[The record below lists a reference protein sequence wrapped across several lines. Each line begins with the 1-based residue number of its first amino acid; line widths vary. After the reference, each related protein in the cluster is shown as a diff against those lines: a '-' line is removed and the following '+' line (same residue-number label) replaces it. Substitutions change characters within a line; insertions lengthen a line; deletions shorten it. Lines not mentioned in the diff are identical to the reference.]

1 MTSKRSDA
9 HAGEPTVE
17 KSAMGGGPRT
27 VPDEMGKPWLSEGSE
42 NYLRRLLAA
51 TVVNSYLKTQII
63 PVGLTRTVHS
73 PINMGWDM
81 VQKGDRKVA
90 QKD

>member
-51 TVVNSYLKTQII
+51 TV
-63 PVGLTRTVHS
+63 
-73 PINMGWDM
+73 
-81 VQKGDRKVA
+81 
-90 QKD
+90 